1 MGKMINSS
9 QESQRQPSPYPDF
22 ECEDPY
28 ARHYH
33 NKGGVIVAYDNQGR
47 IREMK
52 NAYGDFV
59 YFTQFEQNENDICDT
74 KKGCEMN
81 CLTEQIVVNTSNNS
95 PY

>member
-1 MGKMINSS
+1 MGKMICTS
-9 QESQRQPSPYPDF
+9 QESQRTHSPYPDF

-52 NAYGDFV
+52 SAYGDFV
-59 YFTQFEQNENDICDT
+59 YSSQFEQKENDIRDT
-74 KKGCEMN
+74 KNELFDG
-81 CLTEQIVVNTSNNS
+81 TNNG
-95 PY
+95 